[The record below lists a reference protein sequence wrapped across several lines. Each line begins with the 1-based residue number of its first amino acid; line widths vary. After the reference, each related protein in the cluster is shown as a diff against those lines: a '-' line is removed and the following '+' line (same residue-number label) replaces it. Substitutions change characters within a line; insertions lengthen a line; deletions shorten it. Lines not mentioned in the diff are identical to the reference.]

1 MRQVNRWSSVFGVAM
16 LLLGAAFVSCPGGAV
31 LADTSFSQIGADI
44 DGEAAGDI
52 SGSSVAMSAD
62 GSRVA
67 IGAVGND
74 GNGSDSGQVR
84 VYTLVNG
91 VWTQTGADID
101 GEAAGDASGWSVA
114 MSANGSRVAIG
125 ARSNDG
131 NGSGSG
137 QVRVYTLDN
146 GVWMQTGVDIDGEA
160 AGDGSGYSVAMSA
173 DGSRVAIGAG
183 SNDGNGSNSG
193 QVRVYTLV
201 NGVWTQTGVDID
213 GEAAEDWSG
222 YSVAMS
228 ADGSRVAIGSRFN
241 GGNGIGSGQVRV
253 YTLVNGV
260 WTQTGAD
267 IDGEAAGD
275 ASGSSVAMS
284 ADGSRVA
291 IGAVYNGPASVGGGG
306 SGSSAGQVRVFTLVN
321 GVWTQMGADIDGE
334 GATDNA
340 GGSVALS
347 ADGSRVAIGAI
358 NNDGGGGFR
367 AYRGQVRVFT
377 FTNGVW
383 TQTGAD
389 IDGEADYDTSG
400 RPVAMSADGSRVAI
414 GATWNDGNGNEA
426 GQVRVYEGVELTTTT
441 TIAPATTTVA
451 PATTTVAPPT
461 TTVAPA
467 TTVVSPSVLPETGS
481 QSDGWLIVGIFAL
494 ILGTVLVTRRR
505 KIG

>member
-44 DGEAAGDI
+44 EGEAAGDS
-52 SGSSVAMSAD
+52 SGGSVAMSAD

-67 IGAVGND
+67 IGAVDND

-114 MSANGSRVAIG
+114 MSA
-125 ARSNDG
+125 
-131 NGSGSG
+131 
-137 QVRVYTLDN
+137 
-146 GVWMQTGVDIDGEA
+146 
-160 AGDGSGYSVAMSA
+160 
-173 DGSRVAIGAG
+173 DGSRVAIGAV

-193 QVRVYTLV
+193 QVRVY
-201 NGVWTQTGVDID
+201 
-213 GEAAEDWSG
+213 
-222 YSVAMS
+222 
-228 ADGSRVAIGSRFN
+228 
-241 GGNGIGSGQVRV
+241 
-253 YTLVNGV
+253 
-260 WTQTGAD
+260 
-267 IDGEAAGD
+267 
-275 ASGSSVAMS
+275 
-284 ADGSRVA
+284 
-291 IGAVYNGPASVGGGG
+291 
-306 SGSSAGQVRVFTLVN
+306 TLVN

-358 NNDGGGGFR
+358 NNDGGGGFGV
-367 AYRGQVRVFT
+367 YRGQVRVFT

-389 IDGEADYDTSG
+389 IDGEAADDASG
-400 RPVAMSADGSRVAI
+400 RSVAMSADGSRVAI
-414 GATWNDGNGNEA
+414 GATWNDGNGIGS

-441 TIAPATTTVA
+441 TIAPATTTIAPVTTTIA
-451 PATTTVAPPT
+451 PAT

>member
-16 LLLGAAFVSCPGGAV
+16 LLLGAAFVSFPGGAV

-44 DGEAAGDI
+44 DGEAASDL
-52 SGSSVAMSAD
+52 SGRSVAMSAD

-101 GEAAGDASGWSVA
+101 GEAAGDASG
-114 MSANGSRVAIG
+114 
-125 ARSNDG
+125 
-131 NGSGSG
+131 
-137 QVRVYTLDN
+137 Q
-146 GVWMQTGVDIDGEA
+146 
-160 AGDGSGYSVAMSA
+160 
-173 DGSRVAIGAG
+173 
-183 SNDGNGSNSG
+183 
-193 QVRVYTLV
+193 
-201 NGVWTQTGVDID
+201 
-213 GEAAEDWSG
+213 
-222 YSVAMS
+222 
-228 ADGSRVAIGSRFN
+228 
-241 GGNGIGSGQVRV
+241 
-253 YTLVNGV
+253 
-260 WTQTGAD
+260 
-267 IDGEAAGD
+267 
-275 ASGSSVAMS
+275 SVAMS

-306 SGSSAGQVRVFTLVN
+306 PGSSAGQVRVYTLVN

-358 NNDGGGGFR
+358 NNDGGGGFGV
-367 AYRGQVRVFT
+367 YRGQVRVFT

-389 IDGEADYDTSG
+389 IDGEASLG
-400 RPVAMSADGSRVAI
+400 SFGGSVALSADGSRVAI
-414 GATWNDGNGNEA
+414 GAINNGGSNA
-426 GQVRVYEGVELTTTT
+426 GQVQVYEGVELTTTT
-441 TIAPATTTVA
+441 TIAPATTTIASVTTTVA
-451 PATTTVAPPT
+451 LATTTVAPPT

>member
-16 LLLGAAFVSCPGGAV
+16 LLLGAAFVSFPGGAV

-125 ARSNDG
+125 A
-131 NGSGSG
+131 
-137 QVRVYTLDN
+137 
-146 GVWMQTGVDIDGEA
+146 
-160 AGDGSGYSVAMSA
+160 
-173 DGSRVAIGAG
+173 
-183 SNDGNGSNSG
+183 
-193 QVRVYTLV
+193 
-201 NGVWTQTGVDID
+201 
-213 GEAAEDWSG
+213 
-222 YSVAMS
+222 
-228 ADGSRVAIGSRFN
+228 
-241 GGNGIGSGQVRV
+241 
-253 YTLVNGV
+253 
-260 WTQTGAD
+260 
-267 IDGEAAGD
+267 
-275 ASGSSVAMS
+275 
-284 ADGSRVA
+284 
-291 IGAVYNGPASVGGGG
+291 
-306 SGSSAGQVRVFTLVN
+306 
-321 GVWTQMGADIDGE
+321 
-334 GATDNA
+334 
-340 GGSVALS
+340 
-347 ADGSRVAIGAI
+347 
-358 NNDGGGGFR
+358 
-367 AYRGQVRVFT
+367 
-377 FTNGVW
+377 
-383 TQTGAD
+383 
-389 IDGEADYDTSG
+389 
-400 RPVAMSADGSRVAI
+400 
-414 GATWNDGNGNEA
+414 TWNDGNGNEA